1 MTLLSVAQDVCDL
14 VGIPRM
20 ASIGTTSDTTYT
32 PLRAMI
38 QQATDD
44 LFERHDWRALVSFRQ
59 FITVGDQQQPSAM
72 PLDYARMAQGHTMW
86 NLTRDEEVAGPL
98 DPATWT
104 AMQRQGGTYLGGYWR
119 FIGADIWLYPAPAG
133 GDTIQFEYLTQST
146 IVGPDGKGKARW
158 SDDRDFS
165 ILPEALIVLGAV
177 WRWKSSKGFAY
188 AEDLSNYERQLERL
202 AANDAATPA
211 IVITDDL
218 TPWDV
223 NLGDTPRRTGPINAG
238 AINIRASNG

>member
-44 LFERHDWRALVSFRQ
+44 VFERHDWRALVAFER
-59 FITVGDQQQPSAM
+59 FMTVAGPQQLGALPSN
-72 PLDYARMAQGHTMW
+72 YARMAQGHTMW

-104 AMQRQGGTYLGGYWR
+104 AIQRQSGAYLGGYWR
-119 FIGADIWLYPAPAG
+119 FIGNDIWIYPAPAA
-133 GDTIQFEYLTQST
+133 GDTLQFEFITRNT
-146 IVGPDGKGKARW
+146 IIGADGTAKDRW
-158 SDDRDFS
+158 SADTDRS
-165 ILPEALIVLGAV
+165 ILPESLIMLGAV
-177 WRWKSSKGFAY
+177 WRWKSAKGFAY

-202 AANDAATPA
+202 ASNDAATPP
-211 IVITDDL
+211 IVITDDR

-238 AINIRASNG
+238 AINILASNG

>member
-38 QQATDD
+38 QQAADD

-59 FITVGDQQQPSAM
+59 FTTVGGQQQPGAM
-72 PLDYARMAQGHTMW
+72 PPDYARMAQGHTMW

-119 FIGADIWLYPAPAG
+119 FIGADIWLYPVPAG
-133 GDTIQFEYLTQST
+133 GHTIQFEYLTQNT

-177 WRWKSSKGFAY
+177 WRWKSSKGFTY

>member
-20 ASIGTTSDTTYT
+20 SSIGTTSDTSYT

-44 LFERHDWRALVSFRQ
+44 LFERHDWRAMVSFQRFVAVNGQ
-59 FITVGDQQQPSAM
+59 AQAGAM
-72 PLDYARMAQGHTMW
+72 PSDYARMAQGHTMW

-104 AMQRQGGTYLGGYWR
+104 AMQRQSGTYLGGYWR
-119 FIGADIWLYPAPAG
+119 FIGADIYIYPAPGG
-133 GDTIQFEYLTQST
+133 GDTIHFEYLTRNV
-146 IVGPDGKGKARW
+146 IKAADGSFKDRW
-158 SDDRDFS
+158 SADTDIC
-165 ILPEALIVLGAV
+165 ILPEPLIVLGAV
-177 WRWKSSKGFAY
+177 WRWKSAKGFAY

-202 AANDAATPA
+202 ASNDAASPA

-218 TPWDV
+218 TPWDA

-238 AINIRASNG
+238 AINILASNG